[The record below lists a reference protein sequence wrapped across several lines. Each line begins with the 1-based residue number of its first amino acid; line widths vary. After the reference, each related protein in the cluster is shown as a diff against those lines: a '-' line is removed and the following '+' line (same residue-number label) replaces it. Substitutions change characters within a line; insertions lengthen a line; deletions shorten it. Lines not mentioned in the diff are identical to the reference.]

1 LHFIKSGERGF
12 GRASSKFHLL
22 PADVFVDKS
31 YFFFRFLFFSA
42 RVAPALTPAMAV
54 IPALIRARS
63 HLRSPAPFL
72 HSQTRHHPQRGAR
85 HRVMPGEVT
94 RALLSGA
101 HRVNGRSILAR
112 ARLEKKNPSYFAR
125 RI

>member
-1 LHFIKSGERGF
+1 
-12 GRASSKFHLL
+12 
-22 PADVFVDKS
+22 
-31 YFFFRFLFFSA
+31 
-42 RVAPALTPAMAV
+42 MAV

-112 ARLEKKNPSYFAR
+112 ARLEKKIP
-125 RI
+125 RISRVEFRN

>member
-1 LHFIKSGERGF
+1 MSSLIK
-12 GRASSKFHLL
+12 L
-22 PADVFVDKS
+22 
-31 YFFFRFLFFSA
+31 FFLSFPFFSA

-54 IPALIRARS
+54 KPALIRARS
-63 HLRSPAPFL
+63 HFRSPAPFL

-85 HRVMPGEVT
+85 HRVTPGEVA

-101 HRVNGRSILAR
+101 HRVYGRSILAR
-112 ARLEKKNPSYFAR
+112 ARSGKKNVSYFAR